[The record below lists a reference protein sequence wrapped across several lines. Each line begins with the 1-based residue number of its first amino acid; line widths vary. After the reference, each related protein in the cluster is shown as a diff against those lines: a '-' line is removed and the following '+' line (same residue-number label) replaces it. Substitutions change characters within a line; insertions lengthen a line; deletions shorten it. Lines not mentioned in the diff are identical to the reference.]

1 MTLLKDLVESKT
13 MVMTLIFI
21 MSVSLIGGITNNVNI
36 STQNGTNIVYNF

>member
-21 MSVSLIGGITNNVNI
+21 MSVSLIGGINNNLNI
-36 STQNGTNIVYNF
+36 PSQNSTNIVYNF